1 MREAI
6 GGSLLLS
13 IVVVFVSLII
23 LFFVGI
29 LSYTKAYKVKNK
41 IIDVIERYETY
52 NTSEVENEIE
62 TTLGDMGY
70 QLGDCKNNANNL
82 NESGY
87 KYCVY
92 EVCEGTTNSDG
103 SCEGAHYYK
112 VTTYIQFY
120 FPIIGEL
127 FNPPVHGETRILGKN
142 YDY

>member
-6 GGSLLLS
+6 GSSLLLS

-23 LFFVGI
+23 LFFVSV

-52 NTSEVENEIE
+52 NTTVETEIKSTLSE
-62 TTLGDMGY
+62 MGY
-70 QLGDCKNNANNL
+70 QLGDCKSNQNDL

-92 EVCEGTTNSDG
+92 KVCEGTTNRKG
-103 SCEGAHYYK
+103 KCEGAYYYK

-127 FNPPVHGETRILGKN
+127 YNPPVYGETRILGKDYN
-142 YDY
+142 Y